1 MCCVLSLTHIMVSI
15 FGLAEKLILCRDNY
29 QRLAAEA
36 KETKMEPLEFIGS
49 KYVKM
54 WTKVLAE
61 AL

>member
-1 MCCVLSLTHIMVSI
+1 MVSI